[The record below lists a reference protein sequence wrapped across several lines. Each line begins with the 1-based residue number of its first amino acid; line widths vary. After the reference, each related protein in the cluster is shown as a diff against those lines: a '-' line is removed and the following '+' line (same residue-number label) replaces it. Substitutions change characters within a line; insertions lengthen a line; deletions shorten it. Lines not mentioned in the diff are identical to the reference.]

1 MQKFRALLSA
11 IFSILIPLIVYVLVL
26 PAEGADQIAGTRAY
40 ISLIASNVVGFALAF
55 LAVAVSSRNLDDT
68 SPVVLIAI
76 LSGSIGML
84 ANLFVVE
91 FMLYAR

>member
-11 IFSILIPLIVYVLVL
+11 IFSILIPLIVYVLVF

-40 ISLIASNVVGFALAF
+40 IALIASNVVGFALAV
-55 LAVAVSSRNLDDT
+55 LAVTVSSRNPGDK
-68 SPVVLIAI
+68 SPGVLIAI
-76 LSGSIGML
+76 LLGSIGML